1 MRTGARRLL
10 LNAYFE
16 ATRKRHR
23 CRVGLTMNN
32 SRSHPWCRLLVST
45 ALCWHLHL
53 AVVAA
58 HAEPRFEGE
67 GRVVAPDE
75 TEGIVTL
82 DHGPISGL
90 MPAMQMA
97 FPVQRA
103 EQLVG
108 LQAGALVRFSLLA
121 RGPEWVITTIEPI
134 GDHSPP
140 RLASF
145 PAPDFTLPMLSG
157 APIRF
162 SDLRGKVVLLNF
174 WVTWCGSCRAEMPTL
189 DALYRQYKDRGLE
202 VLAVNL
208 DIAPIAKIQSFVG
221 KAGVSLR
228 VGLDPS
234 SSTARTYQ
242 VLVLPTTY
250 LIDRA
255 GNVIVREVGGRDW
268 LDGVSQRAVKGLLQQ
283 PEATARR

>member
-1 MRTGARRLL
+1 
-10 LNAYFE
+10 
-16 ATRKRHR
+16 
-23 CRVGLTMNN
+23 
-32 SRSHPWCRLLVST
+32 
-45 ALCWHLHL
+45 
-53 AVVAA
+53 
-58 HAEPRFEGE
+58 
-67 GRVVAPDE
+67 
-75 TEGIVTL
+75 
-82 DHGPISGL
+82 
-90 MPAMQMA
+90 
-97 FPVQRA
+97 
-103 EQLVG
+103 
-108 LQAGALVRFSLLA
+108 
-121 RGPEWVITTIEPI
+121 VIATIEPI
-134 GDHSPP
+134 GDHPP
-140 RLASF
+140 SRLASF
-145 PAPDFTLPMLSG
+145 PAPDFTLPTLSG

-208 DIAPIAKIQSFVG
+208 DTAPIAKIQSFVG

-234 SSTARTYQ
+234 SSTARNYR

-255 GNVIVREVGGRDW
+255 GKVVVREVGGRDW
-268 LDGVSQRAVKGLLQQ
+268 LDGVSQRAVESLLQQ